1 MKKSG
6 YSRGP
11 RDFVTFL
18 KRAVPKTLF
27 ACTCIETDRQALL
40 LPGRNQAF
48 ELRHDSIGGKVT
60 TGLARLRKAPTT
72 TVLKF
77 GR

>member
-6 YSRGP
+6 ISRSP

-27 ACTCIETDRQALL
+27 ACTCIETNRLALL
-40 LPGRNQAF
+40 PSRSLIRRSN
-48 ELRHDSIGGKVT
+48 
-60 TGLARLRKAPTT
+60 
-72 TVLKF
+72 
-77 GR
+77 